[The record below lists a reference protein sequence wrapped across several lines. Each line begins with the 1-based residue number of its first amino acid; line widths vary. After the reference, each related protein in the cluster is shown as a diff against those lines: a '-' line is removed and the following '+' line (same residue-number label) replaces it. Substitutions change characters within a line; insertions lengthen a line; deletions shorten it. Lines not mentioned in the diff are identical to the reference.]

1 MIRDACWW
9 WQLSYSSFLFL
20 GLFGGFLFTSALVAS
35 VSASTSESNENF
47 SVLVL
52 LGDLSELD
60 SFNLLGNGQSV
71 ASYLMSSC
79 SRFELL
85 GGSVVDQTLLGFV
98 FASWEQDKLALVGV
112 ESSDVQLEL
121 LLTGARSSV
130 INGNSDAS
138 GESSC
143 QTGVFDFR
151 KGEAATVANFTSILA
166 SGRRDDWTEALGWS
180 GEDAGGLCNSILV
193 SLDLLSWLIEVCFGS
208 SLPVLAKVD
217 IDDHVVVLDHS

>member
-35 VSASTSESNENF
+35 VSASTSESNEDL

-52 LGDLSELD
+52 LSDLSELD
-60 SFNLLGNGQSV
+60 SINLLGNRQGV

-79 SRFELL
+79 SGFKLL

-112 ESSDVQLEL
+112 ESGNVQLEL

-130 INGNSDAS
+130 INGNSNAS
-138 GESSC
+138 GKSSS
-143 QTGVFDFR
+143 QTGVFDFG
-151 KGEAATVANFTSILA
+151 KGEAATVANFTSISA
-166 SGRRDDWTEALGWS
+166 SGG
-180 GEDAGGLCNSILV
+180 
-193 SLDLLSWLIEVCFGS
+193 
-208 SLPVLAKVD
+208 
-217 IDDHVVVLDHS
+217 